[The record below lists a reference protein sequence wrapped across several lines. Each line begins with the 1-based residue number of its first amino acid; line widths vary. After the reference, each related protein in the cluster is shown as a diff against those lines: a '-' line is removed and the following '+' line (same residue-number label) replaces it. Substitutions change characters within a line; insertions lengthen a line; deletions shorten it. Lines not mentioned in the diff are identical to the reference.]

1 MHLLQFSSVTQ
12 SYPTLCKPTDCSTPG
27 YPLHL
32 QLPEFAQTH
41 VNQIRKDPDA
51 GKDWRQEEKGTTEDE
66 MVGWHHRRDG
76 HEFEQ
81 APGDGDGQGGL
92 ACCSPWGCQ
101 ELDTTERLNNNK
113 MHAKSLQSCLTLGHA
128 AHQTLSMDS
137 PAKNTGV
144 GCHALLQG
152 IFPNKGLNQGLPLC
166 RWILYHLSHQVTPR
180 GIWGDDKCYYLSPTP
195 RSPPL
200 IILKAY
206 SHQVEPM
213 FSFCKH

>member
-1 MHLLQFSSVTQ
+1 
-12 SYPTLCKPTDCSTPG
+12 
-27 YPLHL
+27 
-32 QLPEFAQTH
+32 
-41 VNQIRKDPDA
+41 
-51 GKDWRQEEKGTTEDE
+51 

-166 RWILYHLSHQVTPR
+166 RWILYHLSHQGSQESTNGGFLR
-180 GIWGDDKCYYLSPTP
+180 GMYCVKWRRQWHPTP
-195 RSPPL
+195 VLLPGESHGWRSLVGCSPWGR
-200 IILKAY
+200 
-206 SHQVEPM
+206 
-213 FSFCKH
+213 